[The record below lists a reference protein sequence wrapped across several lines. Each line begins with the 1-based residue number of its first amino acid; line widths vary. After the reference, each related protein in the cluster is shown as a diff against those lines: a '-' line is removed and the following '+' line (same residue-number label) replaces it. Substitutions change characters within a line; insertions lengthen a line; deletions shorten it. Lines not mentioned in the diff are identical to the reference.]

1 VIDLRRVLATEF
13 GLKVNT
19 IEGNDAGVDRSAQR
33 FRVHADDPRTGSGWF
48 AVKWSTGGSTAG
60 LLVPSALAAASVAGV
75 PGPRLARDGRP
86 WADQRAGGDVGRLS
100 VVPWVGARQALAGGL
115 SEAQWR
121 AFGRLLAAVHSYRPT
136 GGISA
141 ALPPVSHTSEL
152 AAVARTDALVGD
164 DRDGPQDATAA
175 LWREHRGRIRAAAE
189 AVPRLAGHITPA
201 VLCHA
206 DPHLGNVLAPKTGA
220 AADGDGG
227 GGDDDSSVWLVDWD
241 DAVLATP
248 ELDLMFVLGATYGS
262 EWIGDRERT
271 WFARGYLDSGASTA
285 GDLVRAANPAR
296 LQYYRLVR
304 ALIDVADLT
313 SEAVLPPTEPSARSA
328 ASRFVAAELASTGL
342 LALAGY

>member
-1 VIDLRRVLATEF
+1 MIDLRRVLATEF

-33 FRVHADDPRTGSGWF
+33 FRVHADDPRTGPGWY

-75 PGPRLARDGRP
+75 AGPRAARDGRP
-86 WADQRAGGDVGRLS
+86 WADQRVGGDVGRLS

-121 AFGRLLAAVHSYRPT
+121 AFGRLLAAVHSYQPT
-136 GGISA
+136 DDLSA
-141 ALPPVSHTSEL
+141 ALPPVSHASEL
-152 AAVARTDALVGD
+152 AAVTRTDALVGA

-175 LWREHRGRIRAAAE
+175 LWREHRRRILAAAE

-220 AADGDGG
+220 AGAAANDD
-227 GGDDDSSVWLVDWD
+227 DDDSSVWLVDWD

-262 EWIGDRERT
+262 EWIGDRERA
-271 WFARGYLDSGASTA
+271 WFARGYLDSGAATA
-285 GDLVRAANPAR
+285 GDLVRAANPPR

-304 ALIDVADLT
+304 ALIDVADVAA
-313 SEAVLPPTEPSARSA
+313 EAVLPDTEPSSRSA

>member
-1 VIDLRRVLATEF
+1 
-13 GLKVNT
+13 
-19 IEGNDAGVDRSAQR
+19 
-33 FRVHADDPRTGSGWF
+33 
-48 AVKWSTGGSTAG
+48 
-60 LLVPSALAAASVAGV
+60 
-75 PGPRLARDGRP
+75 
-86 WADQRAGGDVGRLS
+86 
-100 VVPWVGARQALAGGL
+100 LAGGL

-121 AFGRLLAAVHSYRPT
+121 AFGRLLAAVHSYQPT
-136 GGISA
+136 DDISA
-141 ALPPVSHTSEL
+141 ALPPVSHASEL
-152 AAVARTDALVGD
+152 AAVTRTDALVGD
-164 DRDGPQDATAA
+164 DRDCPQDATAA
-175 LWREHRGRIRAAAE
+175 LWREHRGRILAAAE

-220 AADGDGG
+220 
-227 GGDDDSSVWLVDWD
+227 DDDSSVWLVDWD
-241 DAVLATP
+241 DAVLATT

-271 WFARGYLDSGASTA
+271 WFARGYLDSGAATA

-313 SEAVLPPTEPSARSA
+313 AEAVLPQTEPSARSA